1 MAAQIQYLDDLSA
14 PRIRPHR
21 VPSLHFAMGVSYRL
35 NLSTFDTFTEKIEI
49 FCKKRAPA
57 AYGMR
62 RARVWLP
69 FLQAALTSF
78 PAAWAG
84 AFQGGGAGRNP
95 RGYPAAN
102 HRVLDERSLGLPYG
116 SDFVQT
122 VLLFSW
128 QFPS

>member
-21 VPSLHFAMGVSYRL
+21 VPSLHFAMGVSYCL

-78 PAAWAG
+78 PAVWAE
-84 AFQGGGAGRNP
+84 AFRGGGAGNSNT
-95 RGYPAAN
+95 YYKA
-102 HRVLDERSLGLPYG
+102 SLLHAE
-116 SDFVQT
+116 
-122 VLLFSW
+122 VLLEQWPVSPYAEYFHSFS
-128 QFPS
+128 